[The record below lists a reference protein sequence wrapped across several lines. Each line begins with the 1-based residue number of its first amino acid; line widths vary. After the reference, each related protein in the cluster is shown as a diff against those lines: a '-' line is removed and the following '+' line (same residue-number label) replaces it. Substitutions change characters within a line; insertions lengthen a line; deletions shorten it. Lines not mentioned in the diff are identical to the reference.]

1 MSDGR
6 IEQATAFAQAAGK
19 HIGSDVRELGQ
30 VVPSGERPDRTPE
43 AAEQA
48 DRAVQLL
55 REEIALLERM
65 RGEFATEKA
74 NGAPAASSPRLDAMA
89 ARLEGMSRFALQMGL
104 ITPAEARDVWTEARR
119 AGLHDRPATGR
130 PAPPA
135 EVRTHDEAHG
145 DITEGE
151 H

>member
-6 IEQATAFAQAAGK
+6 IEQAAAFAQAAGK
-19 HIGSDVRELGQ
+19 NIGSDVRELGE
-30 VVPSGERPDRTPE
+30 VVPSGDRPERTPE
-43 AAEQA
+43 AAELA
-48 DRAVQLL
+48 DRALALL
-55 REEIALLERM
+55 REEIALLGRL

-104 ITPAEARDVWTEARR
+104 ISPAEARGVWTEARR
-119 AGLHDRPATGR
+119 AGLHDRPAAGR

-135 EVRTHDEAHG
+135 EVSRQDEAHG